1 MKDAEILAKHYANA
15 LLNLSIKEK
24 NLAEVEKAFDS
35 FTNSAYKDP
44 RFSVFMGSPIIPRDK
59 KEALLEQILPANTP
73 QILKLFLKLILSKKR
88 FEILRTIETKFQLLS
103 EKKRGIRRAE
113 FVSASP
119 IAAETEKNIIL
130 FLEKQLASASGA
142 SAQPVQL
149 SSTSGSSPQ
158 PVKIEV
164 RLITKTDP
172 ELLGGFVLKFDESVI
187 DASYRT
193 KLQEL
198 RQKLDA
204 TTV

>member
-73 QILKLFLKLILSKKR
+73 QILKLFLKLVLAKKR

-103 EKKRGIRRAE
+103 EKTRGIRRAE
-113 FVSASP
+113 FISAAP
-119 IAAETEKNIIL
+119 VAAETEKNITL
-130 FLEKQLASASGA
+130 FLEKQLRSAPVS
-142 SAQPVQL
+142 SSQPL
-149 SSTSGSSPQ
+149 
-158 PVKIEV
+158 KIEV
-164 RLITKTDP
+164 KLITKTDP

-193 KLQEL
+193 RLGEL
-198 RQKLDA
+198 RQKLDTA
-204 TTV
+204 TV

>member
-15 LLNLSIKEK
+15 LINLSIKEK

-44 RFSVFMGSPIIPRDK
+44 RFSVFMGSPVIPRDK

-73 QILKLFLKLILSKKR
+73 QILKLFLKLVLAKKR

-103 EKKRGIRRAE
+103 EKNRGIRRAE
-113 FVSASP
+113 FISAAP
-119 IAAETEKNIIL
+119 VAAETEKNIIR
-130 FLEKQLASASGA
+130 FLEKQLSSASG
-142 SAQPVQL
+142 
-149 SSTSGSSPQ
+149 PQ
-158 PVKIEV
+158 AAKIEV
-164 RLITKTDP
+164 KLITKTDP

-187 DASYRT
+187 DASYKT

-198 RQKLDA
+198 RQKLD
-204 TTV
+204 TVAV

>member
-44 RFSVFMGSPIIPRDK
+44 RFSVFMGSPVIPRDK

-73 QILKLFLKLILSKKR
+73 QILKLFLKLVLAKNR

-103 EKKRGIRRAE
+103 EKNRGIRRAE
-113 FVSASP
+113 FISAAP
-119 IAAETEKNIIL
+119 VAAETEKNIIH
-130 FLEKQLASASGA
+130 FLEKQLSSASG
-142 SAQPVQL
+142 
-149 SSTSGSSPQ
+149 PQ
-158 PVKIEV
+158 AAKIEV
-164 RLITKTDP
+164 KLITKTDP

-193 KLQEL
+193 RLGEL

-204 TTV
+204 ATV

>member
-44 RFSVFMGSPIIPRDK
+44 RFSVFMGSPVIPHDK

-73 QILKLFLKLILSKKR
+73 QILKLFLKLVLAKKR
-88 FEILRTIETKFQLLS
+88 FEILRLIETRFQLLS
-103 EKKRGIRRAE
+103 EKSRGIRRAE
-113 FVSASP
+113 FVSAAP
-119 IAAETEKNIIL
+119 VAAETEKNIIL
-130 FLEKQLASASGA
+130 FLEKQLASASG
-142 SAQPVQL
+142 P
-149 SSTSGSSPQ
+149 SSQGK
-158 PVKIEV
+158 VEV

-187 DASYRT
+187 DASYKT
-193 KLQEL
+193 KLREL

-204 TTV
+204 ATV

>member
-44 RFSVFMGSPIIPRDK
+44 RFSVFMGSPVIPHDK

-73 QILKLFLKLILSKKR
+73 QILKLFLKLVLAKKR
-88 FEILRTIETKFQLLS
+88 FEILRLIETRFQLLS
-103 EKKRGIRRAE
+103 EKSRGIRRAE
-113 FVSASP
+113 FVSAAP
-119 IAAETEKNIIL
+119 VAAETEKNIIH
-130 FLEKQLASASGA
+130 FLEKQLSSASG
-142 SAQPVQL
+142 
-149 SSTSGSSPQ
+149 PQ
-158 PVKIEV
+158 AAKIEV
-164 RLITKTDP
+164 KLITKTDP

-187 DASYRT
+187 DASYKT

-198 RQKLDA
+198 RQKLDMVA
-204 TTV
+204 V

>member
-44 RFSVFMGSPIIPRDK
+44 RFSVFMGSPVIPRDK

-73 QILKLFLKLILSKKR
+73 QILKLFLKLVLAKKR
-88 FEILRTIETKFQLLS
+88 FEILRLIETRFQLLS
-103 EKKRGIRRAE
+103 EKSRGICRAE
-113 FVSASP
+113 FVSAAP
-119 IAAETEKNIIL
+119 VAAETEKNIIL
-130 FLEKQLASASGA
+130 FLEKQLTSASG
-142 SAQPVQL
+142 P
-149 SSTSGSSPQ
+149 SSQGK
-158 PVKIEV
+158 VEV

-187 DASYRT
+187 DASYKT
-193 KLQEL
+193 KLREL

-204 TTV
+204 ATV